1 MQSQTNSQSLKAAK
15 HDFEKAYIQQ
25 VIKDNDCRLRKAAE
39 ALDIHYSALLTK
51 IKHKGIA
58 LKRPTGASHG
68 L

>member
-25 VIKDNDCRLRKAAE
+25 VIEENDFRLRKAAE
-39 ALDIHYSALLTK
+39 ELDIHYSALLTK
-51 IKHKGIA
+51 IKAKGIA
-58 LKRPTGASHG
+58 ITRPTEVSHG